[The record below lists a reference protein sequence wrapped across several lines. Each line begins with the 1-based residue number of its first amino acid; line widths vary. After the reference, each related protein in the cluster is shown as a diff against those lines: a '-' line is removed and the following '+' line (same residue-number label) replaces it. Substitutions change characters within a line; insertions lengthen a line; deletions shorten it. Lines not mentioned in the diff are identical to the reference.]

1 MTAASANSAIMGR
14 QQQQQQKQQGRMMTT
29 TTLTAAVPTI
39 LLLLSTF
46 SSLMA
51 AGSTVM
57 AADVSDG
64 TTCTF
69 TSRNYAVGDVWY
81 PRLGQR
87 GALHCVA
94 CICQE
99 GGKINCTIHECGGQD
114 CASPES
120 AATNECCVHCSKEA
134 TKSTT
139 TTLTAASTRP
149 APFYPEEVP
158 VSSFSSSDLSGSSTS
173 SGVTCL
179 HNGNVYRHK
188 ERFTS
193 SNVGLKPEHADQCVQ
208 CSCEGGMVMCQLK
221 DCPKVD
227 CDNPIRTKDDCCP
240 VCPDPAGR
248 VDEMD
253 NSPVIIQQQPD
264 GTNSKLEDCISGGR
278 YYLHGTTWHPVM
290 GPFGPMDCVNCKC
303 KSGRIECQRLECP
316 SRPALNCE
324 RPVKVAGRCCPVC
337 PLEGDIQAGPVTPL
351 LSSSPI
357 TGTRSNIQATSGMG
371 SGRTKTPSAG
381 RPMSP
386 PSSSSLIK
394 SSTHHG
400 NFTLCLP
407 REYDVVVYRAQG
419 GGNASEFIQYIF
431 QQVVNGQA
439 IEHHLWML
447 QPTVTTYKVQDL
459 TRDQSEA
466 LRQRFRFVLLGATA
480 TKHVKRF
487 TKREKKLKPKCL
499 PNSGCPKKIR
509 RLERN
514 LAFQEVTSR
523 KGCLPIEVEANT
535 R

>member
-1 MTAASANSAIMGR
+1 MNAPTAIREYQYLVSRWSD
-14 QQQQQQKQQGRMMTT
+14 QGGKTNADLPPEKCVNLKSIRR
-29 TTLTAAVPTI
+29 LTATEI
-39 LLLLSTF
+39 F
-46 SSLMA
+46 F
-51 AGSTVM
+51 G
-57 AADVSDG
+57 
-64 TTCTF
+64 F
-69 TSRNYAVGDVWY
+69 R
-81 PRLGQR
+81 
-87 GALHCVA
+87 
-94 CICQE
+94 
-99 GGKINCTIHECGGQD
+99 
-114 CASPES
+114 
-120 AATNECCVHCSKEA
+120 
-134 TKSTT
+134 
-139 TTLTAASTRP
+139 
-149 APFYPEEVP
+149 
-158 VSSFSSSDLSGSSTS
+158 SGSCGYGCT
-173 SGVTCL
+173 
-179 HNGNVYRHK
+179 
-188 ERFTS
+188 
-193 SNVGLKPEHADQCVQ
+193 PQ
-208 CSCEGGMVMCQLK
+208 GGMVMCQLK

-337 PLEGDIQAGPVTPL
+337 PLEGDIQGPVTPL

-357 TGTRSNIQATSGMG
+357 TGTRSNIQATSGIG

-419 GGNASEFIQYIF
+419 GGNASEFIQMSSKKRHRHQSRHSRPISRLSKCRADLCRRRRHVVVVVHERSKCDKRQKVHSRHKTRAAESCVDYLLDSNADSLVLRWPLLSSPVTLQYIF

>member
-1 MTAASANSAIMGR
+1 MKNRINSTTLLLISLSSFLTGPGLMAMAASTSEA
-14 QQQQQQKQQGRMMTT
+14 
-29 TTLTAAVPTI
+29 
-39 LLLLSTF
+39 
-46 SSLMA
+46 A
-51 AGSTVM
+51 AGS
-57 AADVSDG
+57 
-64 TTCTF
+64 CTF

-87 GALHCVA
+87 EALHCVA

-99 GGKINCTIHECGGQD
+99 GGKINCTIHECGGQE
-114 CASPES
+114 CSSPEL
-120 AATNECCVHCSKEA
+120 AANNKCCAHCSKE
-134 TKSTT
+134 TT
-139 TTLTAASTRP
+139 FSTR
-149 APFYPEEVP
+149 AFHPESVIP
-158 VSSFSSSDLSGSSTS
+158 VSSFSLSDLSGGGGSSTS

-193 SNVGLKPEHADQCVQ
+193 ANVGLKPEHADQCVQ

-221 DCPKVD
+221 DCPKAD

-253 NSPVIIQQQPD
+253 NSPVIIQQQPE
-264 GTNSKLEDCISGGR
+264 GTGNSKLEDCISGGR

-316 SRPALNCE
+316 SRPALNCD
-324 RPVKVAGRCCPVC
+324 RPVKVTGRCCPVC
-337 PLEGDIQAGPVTPL
+337 PLEGDIQEGPMTPL
-351 LSSSPI
+351 LSSSPVSAA
-357 TGTRSNIQATSGMG
+357 GTRSNIQRTSSMAG
-371 SGRTKTPSAG
+371 SGGRTSKSPSG
-381 RPMSP
+381 RPSLSP
-386 PSSSSLIK
+386 PSSSALIK

-400 NFTLCLP
+400 NFSLCLP
-407 REYDVVVYRAQG
+407 RDYDVIVYRAQG
-419 GGNASEFIQYIF
+419 GGSTSEFIQYIF
-431 QQVVNGQA
+431 QQVVDGQA
-439 IEHHLWML
+439 IEHHMWML

-480 TKHVKRF
+480 TKYVKRF
-487 TKREKKLKPKCL
+487 SKREKKLKAKCL
-499 PNSGCPKKIR
+499 PDSGCLKKIR

-514 LAFQEVTSR
+514 LALKEVTSR
-523 KGCLPIEVEANT
+523 RGCYAIEVEANT
-535 R
+535 H